1 MSKRIFT
8 KEQVKL
14 LSENTHI
21 ASCSERYIEYRK
33 EFKISAI
40 KQYYEHN
47 LTPGDIFRLAG
58 FDIKLIG
65 KDVPQKCLERWR
77 RIFKS
82 KGKNGLSINT
92 KGRKKK
98 IPKDITDKDKI
109 ERLEAEI
116 AYLKA
121 ENDFLVEL
129 RAKRAER
136 NSGQKR
142 NIS

>member
-14 LSENTHI
+14 LLENTHI

-33 EFKISAI
+33 EFKQSAM

-47 LTPGDIFRLAG
+47 LSPGDIFRMAG

-65 KDVPQKCLERWR
+65 KDTPQKCLGRWR
-77 RIFKS
+77 RTFKL
-82 KGKNGLSINT
+82 KGEIGLSVNT
-92 KGRKKK
+92 KGRRKKT
-98 IPKDITDKDKI
+98 PKDINDKDKI
-109 ERLEAEI
+109 EKLEAEV

-142 NIS
+142 NIK

>member
-8 KEQVKL
+8 KEQIRV
-14 LSENTHI
+14 LSENTNI
-21 ASCSERYIEYRK
+21 TSCSERYIEYRK
-33 EFKISAI
+33 EFKLSAI
-40 KQYYEHN
+40 KQYYEYN

-58 FDIKLIG
+58 FDIGLIG
-65 KDVPQKCLERWR
+65 KDIPQKCLERWR
-77 RIFKS
+77 KIFKL
-82 KGKNGLSINT
+82 KGESGLSVNA

-98 IPKDITDKDKI
+98 IPKDNTDGDKI
-109 ERLEAEI
+109 KRLEAEV

-142 NIS
+142 NIG

>member
-8 KEQVKL
+8 KEQIEL
-14 LSENTHI
+14 LLENTHV
-21 ASCSERYIEYRK
+21 ASCTEKYVEYRK
-33 EFKISAI
+33 EFKQSAI

-47 LTPGDIFRLAG
+47 LTPCEIFKLAG
-58 FDIKLIG
+58 FNTELIG
-65 KDVPQKCLERWR
+65 KDNPQRCLKRWR
-77 RIFKS
+77 KIFKL
-82 KGKNGLSINT
+82 KGENGLSMNA

-98 IPKDITDKDKI
+98 IPKDITDKDRIK
-109 ERLEAEI
+109 RLEAEVL
-116 AYLKA
+116 YLKA

-142 NIS
+142 NIR

>member
-1 MSKRIFT
+1 LISI
-8 KEQVKL
+8 L
-14 LSENTHI
+14 LHTG
-21 ASCSERYIEYRK
+21 K
-33 EFKISAI
+33 

-47 LTPGDIFRLAG
+47 LTPGEIFKLAG
-58 FDIKLIG
+58 FDAMLIG
-65 KDVPQKCLERWR
+65 KDNPQKCLGRWR
-77 RIFKS
+77 KTFQL
-82 KGKNGLSINT
+82 KGENGLNINT
-92 KGRKKK
+92 
-98 IPKDITDKDKI
+98 KDITDKDKI
-109 ERLEAEI
+109 ERLEAEV

>member
-8 KEQVKL
+8 KKQIKSL
-14 LSENTHI
+14 LENNNV

-33 EFKISAI
+33 EFKQIAI

-47 LTPGDIFRLAG
+47 LTPGDIFRMSG

-65 KDVPQKCLERWR
+65 KDNPQRCLGRWR
-77 RIFKS
+77 KTFQL
-82 KGKNGLSINT
+82 KGEKGLNINT

-98 IPKDITDKDKI
+98 ISKDINNEDKI
-109 ERLEAEI
+109 ERLEAEV

-142 NIS
+142 NTK

>member
-21 ASCSERYIEYRK
+21 ASCSARSIEYRK

>member
-8 KEQVKL
+8 KEQIIL
-14 LSENTHI
+14 ISENTNV

-47 LTPGDIFRLAG
+47 LTPSEIFRLAG

-65 KDVPQKCLERWR
+65 RDIPQKCLERWKKT
-77 RIFKS
+77 FKL
-82 KGKNGLSINT
+82 KGEKGLSINT
-92 KGRKKK
+92 KSRKKK
-98 IPKDITDKDKI
+98 ISEDISDRDKI
-109 ERLEAEI
+109 ERLEAEV
-116 AYLKA
+116 AYLRA